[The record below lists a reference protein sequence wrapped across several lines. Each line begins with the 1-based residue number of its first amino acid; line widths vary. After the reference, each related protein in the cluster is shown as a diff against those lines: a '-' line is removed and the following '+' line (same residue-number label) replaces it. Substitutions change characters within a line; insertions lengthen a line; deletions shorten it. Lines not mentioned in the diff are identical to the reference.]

1 MGHYAETMNAMV
13 LAAGAGTRLAELE
26 LGVPKALVE
35 IGGEPLLARQLRY
48 LHANGVRRVVVNAHH
63 LSEAIESFAAEYRSA
78 QRPELVVLVE
88 PQLLGT
94 AGGVRNALA
103 QLGEQAFLVLYGDV
117 LFEEPLAPLVRTH
130 RDSGA
135 LATLAVYESDSLHGK
150 GVVSVDSSGRITG
163 FIEHGDF
170 EPGARGLVN
179 AGLYVLEPALLST
192 LQPGVP
198 SDFGHDVFPA
208 ALARGEHLGVHQLAA
223 PVLDVG
229 TPADLARARV
239 AL

>member
-1 MGHYAETMNAMV
+1 MNAMV
-13 LAAGAGTRLAELE
+13 LAAGRGTRLAELD

-48 LHANGVRRVVVNAHH
+48 LQANGVERVVVNAHH

-78 QRPELVVLVE
+78 GGPELIVLVE
-88 PQLLGT
+88 PALLGT

-103 QLGEQAFLVLYGDV
+103 QLGPHAFVVLYGDV
-117 LFEEPLAPLVRTH
+117 LFEEPLEPLVRAH
-130 RDSGA
+130 RERGA
-135 LATLAVYESDSLHGK
+135 LATLAVYESDSIAGK
-150 GVVSVDSSGRITG
+150 GVISVDRSGRITG
-163 FIEHGDF
+163 FVERGDF
-170 EPGARGLVN
+170 PPGARGLVN
-179 AGLYVLEPALLST
+179 AGLYVIEPALVAALA
-192 LQPGVP
+192 PGLAA
-198 SDFGHDVFPA
+198 DFGHDVFPA
-208 ALARGEHLGVHQLAA
+208 ALARGEHLAVHLLAA